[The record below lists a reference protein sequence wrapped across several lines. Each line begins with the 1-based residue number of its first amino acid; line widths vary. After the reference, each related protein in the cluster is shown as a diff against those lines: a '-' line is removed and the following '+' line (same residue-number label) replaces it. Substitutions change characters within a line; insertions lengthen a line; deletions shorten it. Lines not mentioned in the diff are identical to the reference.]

1 MTGPAATD
9 RRQGQDLGPSTAVRA
24 ADEIRR
30 RIFAGEYAPGE
41 RLRERDLSEAL
52 SISRIPVREALARL
66 EADGF
71 VVASPRRG
79 ATVRAL
85 TLKDVDELFDLRLSL
100 EVMAARRAAE
110 AVATGGGGTRLRE
123 LMDAAEDATR
133 RGDANEIPA
142 ANTALHAEIVAM
154 TGNRMLENALKPS
167 LGLMQ
172 WLFTMTS
179 DRDMRV
185 QCSEHKDICQA
196 IYAGNADLAAALAY
210 SHIELGRAPS
220 LASLVDVLPAT

>member
-1 MTGPAATD
+1 MTGPAAID
-9 RRQGQDLGPSTAVRA
+9 RRPGQDLGPPTAVRA

-79 ATVRAL
+79 ATVRRL

-110 AVATGGGGTRLRE
+110 AVAAGGGGTRLRE

-133 RGDANEIPA
+133 RGDDEIPA

-185 QCSEHKDICQA
+185 QCAEHKDICQA
-196 IYAGNADLAAALAY
+196 IYAGNADLAAALAF

-220 LASLVDVLPAT
+220 LASLADVLPAT